1 MNAIKSAVDFL
12 GIIPARYGSTRFPG
26 KPLAMIHGK
35 PMIQH
40 VWERVN
46 QSRLVKN
53 WAVATDDDRIQNAVN
68 DFGGY
73 CILTDTELPSGTD
86 RCKAAMDTSVY
97 SPQWVINV
105 QGDEPFVRIDQ
116 IDALANAMKNGNA
129 DIGTLVKW
137 NTDAQDYQ
145 NPNRVKCVRD
155 QNGQALYFSRSPIP
169 FFQKAEQFKGFWK
182 HLGLYAYTAQFL
194 NQLNTLVPSDIE
206 SAESLEQLRWLDNGK
221 KILTIETQWETP
233 CVDTP
238 EDLEAILKLVQS

>member
-1 MNAIKSAVDFL
+1 MIANKSEVDFL
-12 GIIPARYGSTRFPG
+12 GVIPARYGSTRFPG

-46 QSRLVKN
+46 QSSVVKQ
-53 WAVATDDDRIQNAVN
+53 WAVATDDQRIQNVVN
-68 DFGGY
+68 DFGGL
-73 CILTDTELPSGTD
+73 CIMTDTQLPSGTD
-86 RCKAAMDTSVY
+86 RCKAAMES
-97 SPQWVINV
+97 SSFQPKWVINV
-105 QGDEPFVRIDQ
+105 QGDEPFIQVDQ
-116 IDALANAMKNGNA
+116 IDSLAHAMRERDT

-137 NTDAQDYQ
+137 NTDIEDYQ

-155 QNGQALYFSRSPIP
+155 QSGQALYFSRSPIP
-169 FFQKAEQFKGFWK
+169 YFQKQEQFTGFWK

-194 NQLNTLVPSDIE
+194 KELNSLVPSVLE

-221 KILTIETQWETP
+221 KILTLETQWETP

-238 EDLEAILKLVQS
+238 EDLAAILKLV